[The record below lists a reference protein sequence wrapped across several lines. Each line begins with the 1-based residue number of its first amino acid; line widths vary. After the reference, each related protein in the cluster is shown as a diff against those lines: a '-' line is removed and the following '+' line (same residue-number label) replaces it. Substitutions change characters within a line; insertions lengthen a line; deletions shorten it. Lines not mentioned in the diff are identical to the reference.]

1 MVEVI
6 LVALTKEQVREEI
19 IGTNRPQP
27 RYFRVVVA
35 VRLVCRTVDAR
46 ATKYNIVQLQAL

>member
-6 LVALTKEQVREEI
+6 LVALSKEQVREEI